1 MTRRRNSA
9 SDAPLFAWGDQLRA
23 ARPRR
28 RTLWRRIAIIA
39 SGIALLGGTMVVP
52 PVPRLL
58 WNASA
63 SAPIGLYAVTPGAP
77 VDVGDMVV
85 ARVPELWRAMAGQRH
100 YIPANVPLVK
110 RVAAGPGDE
119 VCAQGQDISING
131 VRVAHRQLRDG
142 RNRIMPAWQGCLH
155 LRGRQYFL
163 MMSGHPASFD
173 GRYFGLTDEHLLLGK
188 ARLLWAR

>member
-1 MTRRRNSA
+1 M
-9 SDAPLFAWGDQLRA
+9 A
-23 ARPRR
+23 AR
-28 RTLWRRIAIIA
+28 
-39 SGIALLGGTMVVP
+39 
-52 PVPRLL
+52 
-58 WNASA
+58 
-63 SAPIGLYAVTPGAP
+63 
-77 VDVGDMVV
+77 
-85 ARVPELWRAMAGQRH
+85 RH

-131 VRVAHRQLRDG
+131 QRVTHRQIRDG
-142 RNRIMPAWQGCLH
+142 QNRIMPAWQGCLR